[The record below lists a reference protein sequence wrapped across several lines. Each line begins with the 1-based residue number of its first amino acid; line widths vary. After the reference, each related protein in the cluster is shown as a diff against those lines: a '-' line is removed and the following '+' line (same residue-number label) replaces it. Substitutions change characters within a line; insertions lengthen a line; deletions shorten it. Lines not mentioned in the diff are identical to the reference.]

1 MPVVTFDFHN
11 TIATCDAW
19 FNLEVRDLPWAVASH
34 LGLPARMQLD
44 KIELDAA
51 YADLRRR
58 VIDSGHEV
66 DAFESVTAVLAAYGA
81 VVDRPTAIEA
91 VDELMTVALSSVEPV
106 EGICETIRHL
116 HERGCLLG
124 VISSAVH
131 HGFVEWSIGRL
142 NVRDAFS
149 SIVTSASAG
158 YYKSSRRIYEHS
170 LRELRAEP
178 GNTVHVGDSL
188 RWDVL
193 GAQMAGMKAIW
204 LNTGRAERGRLA
216 PVVPIHPDLT
226 LTSMIGAGPII
237 YDLAV
242 KAESTLDA

>member
-1 MPVVTFDFHN
+1 MPVITFDFHN

-19 FNLEVRDLPWAVASH
+19 FDLEVRDLPWAVASH
-34 LGLPARMQLD
+34 LGLTARVQLD
-44 KIELDAA
+44 KIEMDAA
-51 YADLRRR
+51 YAALRRR
-58 VIDSGHEV
+58 VIESGHEI
-66 DAFESVTAVLAAYGA
+66 DAFESVTAVLAEYGV
-81 VVDRPTAIEA
+81 VVDRPTTIQA
-91 VDELMTVALSSVEPV
+91 VDELMSVALTSVEPV

-116 HERGCLLG
+116 RERDCLLG

-142 NVRDAFS
+142 NLRDSFS

-170 LRELRAEP
+170 LRELRADP
-178 GNTVHVGDSL
+178 GHTVHVGDSL
-188 RWDVL
+188 RWDVN

-204 LNTGRAERGRLA
+204 LDTGRTERGRSIPL
-216 PVVPIHPDLT
+216 VRVRPDLT